1 MIHML
6 SALMEIM
13 DDLQEQ
19 IGNMC
24 RAGNSKKEP
33 KGNQRNFFKKAKEQ
47 NKSKEFLFGG
57 TLSLQ
62 WKCVRKKNRQP

>member
-1 MIHML
+1 
-6 SALMEIM
+6 MEIM

-33 KGNQRNFFKKAKEQ
+33 KGKQRNF
-47 NKSKEFLFGG
+47 
-57 TLSLQ
+57 
-62 WKCVRKKNRQP
+62 

>member
-1 MIHML
+1 MLELSDQSFKATMIHML

-33 KGNQRNFFKKAKEQ
+33 KGKQRNF
-47 NKSKEFLFGG
+47 
-57 TLSLQ
+57 
-62 WKCVRKKNRQP
+62 